1 MKAGVGGQICRTV
14 RIEEVGGQSG
24 ARPVLLDTNI
34 VVGTIDC
41 I

>member
-1 MKAGVGGQICRTV
+1 MKAGVGGQICRTE

-34 VVGTIDC
+34 IVGTIDC